1 MPSDAL
7 LLSLAVTAVFI
18 GFAAVLGWA
27 DRQTRPAKVG
37 APVQRPQSVSSS
49 PPPKLRFLDK
59 A

>member
-27 DRQTRPAKVG
+27 DRQTRPAE
-37 APVQRPQSVSSS
+37 APAQGPRSVSGS

>member
-27 DRQTRPAKVG
+27 DRQTR
-37 APVQRPQSVSSS
+37 
-49 PPPKLRFLDK
+49 
-59 A
+59 